1 MTIRGIVDGMVN
13 NDSALLAIVSAGPA
27 ESYVEVLARLRAIE
41 AELDPS
47 DGLVWFTRVY
57 GAMTAAVVEYARKQ
71 RFEEPVFVERLDCH
85 FANLYFVALAAHLSD
100 PGTGPA
106 CWEPLFDARARSGIL
121 PVQYAIAGVNAH
133 INRDLPVALTT
144 TFLELDREPSRSSS
158 IYADYQ
164 KINAVLESALGDVK
178 TWLLSGTLGDL
189 DHALGQL
196 DDMLQMWSLKR
207 AREAAWV
214 GGEVRWALRAS
225 SLLSRH
231 HLDALDRM
239 VGLSGRG
246 LLHPLAHVL
255 SRSSPAS
262 LSSPPPSAS
271 APASARGSLPPSSQ
285 RAVSHSSA
293 PPASSHSALTT
304 SSPTQRPPGSTQR
317 G

>member
-1 MTIRGIVDGMVN
+1 MVN

-27 ESYVEVLARLRAIE
+27 ESYAEVLGRLRAIE

-71 RFEEPVFVERLDCH
+71 RFEEPLFVERLDCH

-121 PVQYAIAGVNAH
+121 PVQYAISGVNAH

-158 IYADYQ
+158 IHADYQ

-178 TWLLSGTLGDL
+178 LWLLSGALADL
-189 DHALGQL
+189 DDALGQL

-225 SLLSRH
+225 PLLSRH

-246 LLHPLAHVL
+246 LLHPLAHMA
-255 SRSSPAS
+255 RSAPAS
-262 LSSPPPSAS
+262 WSRGALSSPPSS
-271 APASARGSLPPSSQ
+271 APLPASTRGSLPPASQ

-293 PPASSHSALTT
+293 PPASSHSAPTT

>member
-1 MTIRGIVDGMVN
+1 MAN
-13 NDSALLAIVSAGPA
+13 NDSALLAVVSAGPA
-27 ESYVEVLARLRAIE
+27 ESYADVLDRLRAIE
-41 AELDPS
+41 VELDPG

-57 GAMTAAVVEYARKQ
+57 AAMTAAVVEYSRKQ
-71 RFEEPVFVERLDCH
+71 RFEDPRFVERLDCH

-106 CWEPLFDARARSGIL
+106 CWEPLFVARARSGVL

-144 TFLELDREPSRSSS
+144 TFLELDGEPSRSSS

-178 TWLLSGTLGDL
+178 LWLLSGALTDV
-189 DHALGQL
+189 DEALGQL
-196 DDMLQMWSLKR
+196 DDLLAMWSLKR

-214 GGEVRWALRAS
+214 GSEVRWALRAS
-225 SLLSRH
+225 PLLSRH

-239 VGLSGRG
+239 VGLSSRG
-246 LLHPLAHVL
+246 LLHPLVHYAARPSSLPVS
-255 SRSSPAS
+255 SRS
-262 LSSPPPSAS
+262 
-271 APASARGSLPPSSQ
+271 SLPPSSE
-285 RAVSHSSA
+285 RGRSYASA
-293 PPASSHSALTT
+293 PPASSHPAPTT

>member
-1 MTIRGIVDGMVN
+1 MVN

-27 ESYVEVLARLRAIE
+27 ESYAEVLGRLRAIE
-41 AELDPS
+41 AELDPN

-71 RFEEPVFVERLDCH
+71 RFEEPLFVERLDCH

-158 IYADYQ
+158 IHADYQ

-178 TWLLSGTLGDL
+178 LWLLSGALADL
-189 DHALGQL
+189 DDALGQL

-225 SLLSRH
+225 PLLSRH

-246 LLHPLAHVL
+246 LLHPLAHMA
-255 SRSSPAS
+255 RSAPAS
-262 LSSPPPSAS
+262 WSRGALSSPPSS
-271 APASARGSLPPSSQ
+271 APSPASTRGSLPPSSQ

-293 PPASSHSALTT
+293 PPASSHSATTT

>member
-1 MTIRGIVDGMVN
+1 MVN
-13 NDSALLAIVSAGPA
+13 NDSALLAVVSAGPA
-27 ESYVEVLARLRAIE
+27 ESYSDVLGRLRAIE

-57 GAMTAAVVEYARKQ
+57 AAMTAAVMEYAKKQ
-71 RFEEPVFVERLDCH
+71 RFEDPEFVERLDCH

-106 CWEPLFDARARSGIL
+106 CWEPLFVARARSGIL
-121 PVQYAIAGVNAH
+121 PVQYAVAGVNAH

-144 TFLELDREPSRSSS
+144 TFLELAREPSRSSNLYS
-158 IYADYQ
+158 DYQ

-178 TWLLSGTLGDL
+178 LWLLSGELAEL
-189 DHALGQL
+189 DDALGQL
-196 DDMLQMWSLKR
+196 DDVLQMWSLKR

-214 GGEVRWALRAS
+214 GGEVRWALRGS

-239 VGLSGRG
+239 VGLSSRG
-246 LLHPLAHVL
+246 LLHPLAYPLPHSSSPPL
-255 SRSSPAS
+255 SRSS
-262 LSSPPPSAS
+262 L
-271 APASARGSLPPSSQ
+271 APAPPSSD
-285 RAVSHSSA
+285 RASTYPGLSHSVR
-293 PPASSHSALTT
+293 PPAPAHSASTT
-304 SSPTQRPPGSTQR
+304 SSPTQRPPGSSRR

>member
-1 MTIRGIVDGMVN
+1 MVN

-27 ESYVEVLARLRAIE
+27 ENYAEVLGRLRAIE

-57 GAMTAAVVEYARKQ
+57 GSMTAAVIEYAKKQ
-71 RFEEPVFVERLDCH
+71 RFEEPRFVERLDCH

-106 CWEPLFDARARSGIL
+106 CWEPLFVARARSGIL

-144 TFLELDREPSRSSS
+144 TFLELDLEPNRSSS
-158 IYADYQ
+158 VYADYQ
-164 KINAVLESALGDVK
+164 KINAVLEGALGDVK
-178 TWLLSGTLGDL
+178 LWLLSAALEDL
-189 DHALGQL
+189 DEALGQL

-214 GGEVRWALRAS
+214 ASEVRWALRTS
-225 SLLSRH
+225 PLLSRH

-255 SRSSPAS
+255 TSRAA
-262 LSSPPPSAS
+262 LSPPPSSAS
-271 APASARGSLPPSSQ
+271 SPVSARGSLPPSSEH
-285 RAVSHSSA
+285 AASHPSTPPGPSHST
-293 PPASSHSALTT
+293 LTT
-304 SSPTQRPPGSTQR
+304 SLPTQRPPGSSQR
-317 G
+317 GGSRR